1 MIIVNSLIPA
11 LLAGNTVVLKPSPQT
26 PLVGESI
33 REIFAEAGLPEN
45 VLQVIHSGDPETLK
59 KLVTIPDF
67 QLITFTGSTAV
78 GKALR
83 EATAGRV
90 IPLGLEL
97 GGNDPAY
104 VRPDADL
111 KYVAA
116 QLVDG
121 AVFNTGQSCCAVE
134 RVYVH
139 ESIHDAFVKELQDD
153 LAKYVRSLLS
163 S

>member
-1 MIIVNSLIPA
+1 M
-11 LLAGNTVVLKPSPQT
+11 
-26 PLVGESI
+26 
-33 REIFAEAGLPEN
+33 
-45 VLQVIHSGDPETLK
+45 LQVIHTGDPETLK
-59 KLVTIPDF
+59 KLVAIPEF

-83 EATAGRV
+83 EATVGRIV
-90 IPLGLEL
+90 PIGLEL

-104 VRPDADL
+104 VRQDADL

-139 ESIHDAFVKELQDD
+139 ESIHDAFVKELQDE
-153 LAKYVRSLLS
+153 LAK
-163 S
+163 

>member
-1 MIIVNSLIPA
+1 MIIVNSLVPA

-26 PLVGESI
+26 PLVGERI
-33 REIFAEAGLPEN
+33 AEIFAEAGLPQG
-45 VLQVIHSGDPETLK
+45 VLTVVQSGEPELLE
-59 KLVTIPDF
+59 KLVKMPEI
-67 QLITFTGSTAV
+67 QQITFTGSTVV
-78 GKALR
+78 GIKLR
-83 EATAGRV
+83 EAAASRIV
-90 IPLGLEL
+90 PLGLEL

-121 AVFNTGQSCCAVE
+121 AIFNSGQSCCAVE

-139 ESIHDAFVKELQDD
+139 ESIHDEFVKELQDE
-153 LAKYVRSLLS
+153 LTK
-163 S
+163 